1 MAGEAQDP
9 SGPVNRD
16 YLDPII
22 RQGIEAFERELPR
35 LREELLAQG
44 YTEKEWVAFHGD
56 RYLGHARR
64 EYDLLRRCCDEEGLT
79 EDVIVTHTLM
89 PIVRHVKVFRSDI
102 VP

>member
-1 MAGEAQDP
+1 MVREAKDQK
-9 SGPVNRD
+9 GPPDRC

-44 YTEKEWVAFHGD
+44 CTEKEWVAFHGD

-64 EYDLLRRCCDEEGLT
+64 GYDLLRKCWVEEGIP
-79 EDVIVTHTLM
+79 ESKIYSHPLM
-89 PIVRHVKVFRSDI
+89 PIVRHVKMLRWEI
-102 VP
+102 G

>member
-1 MAGEAQDP
+1 MAEKAKAQQQAPDR
-9 SGPVNRD
+9 S

-56 RYLGHARR
+56 KYLGHARR
-64 EYDLLRRCCDEEGLT
+64 EYDLLRRCCDEEGIT
-79 EDVIVTHTLM
+79 EDVIFTHPLM
-89 PIVRHVKVFRSDI
+89 PIVRHVKLLR
-102 VP
+102 